1 MGRGATVASGNVW
14 YEARIRASKNNPKL
28 ASREGAAEALNM
40 SVSAV
45 QDAELDITKHMPV
58 DKAVLMAD
66 VYNAPELVNYYCL
79 HECPIGCKR
88 SISDDRIDIE
98 RATVQLTK
106 ILRKDVVQGVKHRL
120 QDIAEDGKVS
130 EDEVE
135 ALDEVLEDLKELS
148 KIISKLETIRAS
160 IR

>member
-1 MGRGATVASGNVW
+1 
-14 YEARIRASKNNPKL
+14 
-28 ASREGAAEALNM
+28 M

-120 QDIAEDGKVS
+120 QDIAEDGQIS

-135 ALDEVLEDLKELS
+135 ALDEVLGDLKELS